1 MQKRLGIVLGLIVAY
16 RFLAHVP
23 VPLAEPSRLKDI
35 IQNVVSASDFGGF
48 LNILT
53 GGALA
58 QLSIVLIGRL
68 LTPALLLSSL
78 PKPSQALRRCTK
90 MVSRADARS
99 ISGRVSLVCRWRLL
113 NRSVSST
120 FCVNRSW
127 LGVRP
132 VRWLARSTSGLSRS
146 LRSLLARCS

>member
-1 MQKRLGIVLGLIVAY
+1 MNWKIILRSLKNKDMQKRLGIVLGLIVAY

-58 QLSIVLIGRL
+58 QLSIVLIGLGPFINASIITQL
-68 LTPALLLSSL
+68 LT
-78 PKPSQALRRCTK
+78 
-90 MVSRADARS
+90 
-99 ISGRVSLVCRWRLL
+99 
-113 NRSVSST
+113 
-120 FCVNRSW
+120 
-127 LGVRP
+127 
-132 VRWLARSTSGLSRS
+132 
-146 LRSLLARCS
+146 